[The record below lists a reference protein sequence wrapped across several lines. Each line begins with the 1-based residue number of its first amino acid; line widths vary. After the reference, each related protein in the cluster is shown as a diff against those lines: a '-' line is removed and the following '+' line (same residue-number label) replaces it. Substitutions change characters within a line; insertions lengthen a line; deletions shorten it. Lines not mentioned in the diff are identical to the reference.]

1 MTWRRTQRLAG
12 VGGAAVALAVAAVV
26 GATTPT
32 VAGATSPTRTN
43 AATRPLPERLTNIG
57 TARQVIVVTTPS
69 WGSSHA
75 RLQTWR
81 QSTDGTWVQLIAP
94 IPARVGWNGVR
105 RAKNRLQNT
114 GTTPAGTFA
123 MHRGFGLA
131 SPKGVQIPYRQVDQN
146 DWWPYDPN
154 DPKTYNVLQPHRVQR
169 SRWRTDWAE
178 RLRSYRRQYRYAVIL
193 DYNLP
198 SDIRWRNG
206 QRIAK
211 TTANTAAGGGIFL
224 HVNGSGA
231 TAGCVSIARPR
242 MLRVLRWLDPA
253 KDPVIVIGPHDV
265 IEKM

>member
-1 MTWRRTQRLAG
+1 MSQTKWKRTPWLAG
-12 VGGAAVALAVAAVV
+12 SIAATATLVVATLLTGTAP
-26 GATTPT
+26 TT
-32 VAGATSPTRTN
+32 AG
-43 AATRPLPERLTNIG
+43 AATRPLPERLSHIG
-57 TARQVIVVTTPS
+57 NARQVIVVTTS
-69 WGSSHA
+69 GWNTSYA

-81 QSTDGTWVQLIAP
+81 LSDNGTWKRRIDP

-123 MHRGFGLA
+123 LPRGFGLA
-131 SPKGVQIPYRQVDQN
+131 NPKGVALPYRKVDRN
-146 DWWPYDPN
+146 DWWPYDPT
-154 DPKTYNVLQPHRVQR
+154 DPKTYNVLQPHRVQH
-169 SRWRTDWAE
+169 SKWRTEWAE
-178 RLRSYRRQYRYAVIL
+178 RLKSYRKQYRYAVIL

-211 TTANTAAGGGIFL
+211 NTADTSAGGGIFL

-231 TAGCVSIARPR
+231 TAGCVSISRAR
-242 MLRVLRWLDPA
+242 MLRVLRWLDPDR
-253 KDPVIVIGPHDV
+253 DPVIVIGPRDV

>member
-1 MTWRRTQRLAG
+1 MTTKRTPWLATI
-12 VGGAAVALAVAAVV
+12 VAAALALTVSTLV
-26 GATTPT
+26 GTTHPT
-32 VAGATSPTRTN
+32 NAD
-43 AATRPLPERLTNIG
+43 AATRPLPERLSNIG

-81 QSTDGTWVQLIAP
+81 QANDGTWVRLIDP

-123 MHRGFGLA
+123 LHRGFGLA
-131 SPKGVQIPYRQVDQN
+131 GPSGVQIPYRQVDAN

-154 DPKTYNVLQPHRVQR
+154 DPKTYNVLQPHRVHR
-169 SRWRTDWAE
+169 AHWRTDWAE
-178 RLRSYRRQYRYAVIL
+178 RLKSYRKQYRYAVIL

-198 SDIRWRNG
+198 SDIHWRNG

-211 TTANTAAGGGIFL
+211 TTANIAAGGGIFL

-242 MLRVLRWLDPA
+242 MLRVLRWLDPE
-253 KDPVIVIGPHDV
+253 KNPVIVIGPREV
-265 IEKM
+265 IERM